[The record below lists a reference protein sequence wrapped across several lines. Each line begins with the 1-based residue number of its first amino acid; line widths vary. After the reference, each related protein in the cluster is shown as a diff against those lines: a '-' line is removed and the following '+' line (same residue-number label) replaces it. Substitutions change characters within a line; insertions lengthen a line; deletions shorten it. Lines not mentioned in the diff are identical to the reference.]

1 MSARTTDRIR
11 VAVVGGGA
19 NCEHAVSLSSA
30 RAIAGALDAAAYDVV
45 SLTIDPNGTWLD
57 PGGRPVGLTGAAC
70 LLRGCDV
77 VVPAV
82 HGPRGED
89 GTLAALCDLAGL
101 PFVGSGVR
109 AGALAMDKWATKLVA
124 GAVGVATAPG
134 VLLTATTADAHRW
147 THPVVVK
154 PVAAGSSHGVS
165 LVTEPGDLID
175 ALDRALAVDDRV
187 LVEDVVLGRE
197 VDVAVLGRPDG
208 SRIVAPMLEIVADG
222 VFDLATKYDGTAD
235 FRLPAALDDPDRKA
249 LHDAAVAVY
258 DALGCAGVARV
269 DFFLTGDGPVLNEV
283 NTMPGFTEQSQVPKM
298 FAAAG
303 VPYADLLDLLVRDAL
318 GRPRPGGRS

>member
-1 MSARTTDRIR
+1 MTRRDARVR
-11 VAVVGGGA
+11 VAVIGGGA
-19 NCEHAVSLSSA
+19 SCEHDVSLASAASVA
-30 RAIAGALDAAAYDVV
+30 RALDPERYDVV
-45 SLTIDPNGTWLD
+45 ALTIDPAGTWLD

-77 VVPAV
+77 VLPVV

-101 PFVGSGVR
+101 PWVGSGVR

-124 GAVGVATAPG
+124 EAVGVATAPG
-134 VLLTATTADAHRW
+134 VLLTRRGAAAHRW

-154 PVAAGSSHGVS
+154 PVAAGSSHGVT
-165 LVTEPGDLID
+165 LVDDATAFID
-175 ALDRALAVDDRV
+175 ALDAALAVDDRV
-187 LVEDVVLGRE
+187 LVEDVVVGRE

-208 SRIVAPMLEIVADG
+208 SRVVAPMLEIVVDG
-222 VFDLATKYDGTAD
+222 LFDLDTKYDGSAD
-235 FRLPAALDDPDRKA
+235 FRVPADLTAPDQKA

-258 DALGCAGVARV
+258 DALGCSGVARV
-269 DFFLTGDGPVLNEV
+269 DFFLTEDGPVLNEV
-283 NTMPGFTEQSQVPKM
+283 NTVPGFTEQSQVPKM

-303 VPYADLLDLLVRDAL
+303 LSYPALLDLLVRDAL
-318 GRPRPGGRS
+318 TSA